1 MTSRKIA
8 LITATPFELSP
19 ALKNFQRAND
29 QFIILHTGV
38 GLVNMAIQCQKLIFQ
53 HQPHACILI
62 GIAGSFHAKLPLN
75 AVVAV
80 QHEIAGDVGVWEDHQ
95 WKDQFDLGLS
105 DPSRFPF
112 NNKKLTNPYLDDF
125 YLRMPAVTAV
135 SVNEISTDTNTID
148 LYKNVYQAAV
158 ESMEGA
164 AFHQVMLEN
173 NIPFLQLRAIS
184 NAVGVRDKQQWSI
197 PAAIHAVNQ
206 TCIDLLNNGLFN

>member
-19 ALKNFQRAND
+19 ALKDFQRAND
-29 QFIILHTGV
+29 QFITLHTGV

-53 HQPHACILI
+53 HQPDACILI
-62 GIAGSFHAKLPLN
+62 GIAGSFNTNLPLN

-80 QHEIAGDVGVWEDHQ
+80 QHEITGDLGVWEDHQ
-95 WKDQFDLGLS
+95 WKDLFDLRLA
-105 DPSRFPF
+105 DPDQFPF
-112 NNKKLTNPYLDDF
+112 NDKKLTNPHLDNL

-135 SVNEISTDTNTID
+135 SVNEISTDANTID
-148 LYKNVYQAAV
+148 RYKNTCQAAI

-184 NAVGVRDKQQWSI
+184 NLVGVRDKKQWSI
-197 PAAIHAVNQ
+197 PPAIHAVNQ